1 MGILLFFNGVFM
13 LIASLVSL
21 IYKDGVTFEITIS
34 SFIVLFI
41 GALLMLFFR
50 HYDKQIQKREGY
62 LIVTLGW
69 LLMAISGTIPYI
81 FTETIPNFTSSFFET
96 MSGYTTTGATILDDI
111 ESLPE
116 GILFWR
122 STTHW
127 IGGMGIIVLAI
138 AILPFLGI
146 GGIQLFTAEAPG
158 PAGDKLHPR
167 ITDTAKRLWLIY
179 FLYTFVETFL
189 LYFAGMTF
197 FDAINHAMSTL
208 STGGF
213 STKNN
218 SIAYWNDQPIIQ
230 YIIISFMFLAGT
242 NFVLSYF
249 IFTKKIKKD
258 SIFTYIS
265 AQILGCLL
273 GVMLA
278 NFMFDL
284 PFIEL
289 SRKARPGFNI
299 FIAEVIATFGLI
311 FIIFGSLK
319 NGTVAVAASV
329 ATYITAGYWFTSST
343 SFANPA
349 VALART
355 FTDTFTGIN
364 YLNTPTYIVAEIIGA
379 LLALFII
386 KKIFLKK

>member
-1 MGILLFFNGVFM
+1 MKNRI
-13 LIASLVSL
+13 
-21 IYKDGVTFEITIS
+21 
-34 SFIVLFI
+34 FI
-41 GALLMLFFR
+41 GEFIGSTFLVMIIVGSGIMAQNLTRDFAVMLLAN
-50 HYDKQIQKREGY
+50 
-62 LIVTLGW
+62 TL
-69 LLMAISGTIPYI
+69 A
-81 FTETIPNFTSSFFET
+81 
-96 MSGYTTTGATILDDI
+96 TGA
-111 ESLPE
+111 
-116 GILFWR
+116 GLF
-122 STTHW
+122 
-127 IGGMGIIVLAI
+127 VLI
-138 AILPFLGI
+138 
-146 GGIQLFTAEAPG
+146 
-158 PAGDKLHPR
+158 
-167 ITDTAKRLWLIY
+167 
-179 FLYTFVETFL
+179 
-189 LYFAGMTF
+189 
-197 FDAINHAMSTL
+197 
-208 STGGF
+208 
-213 STKNN
+213 N
-218 SIAYWNDQPIIQ
+218 SIAN
-230 YIIISFMFLAGT
+230 ISGAHLNPVVTMT
-242 NFVLSYF
+242 MY
-249 IFTKKIKKD
+249 FTKKIKKD
-258 SIFTYIS
+258 LIFTYIS

-289 SRKARPGFNI
+289 SSKARPGFNI

-386 KKIFLKK
+386 QKILFKK